1 MEPLVSR
8 LVRLALCFV
17 VALSCLSAATARAQS
32 TAQAAS
38 AGEQTASGGLWL
50 VAGGAWVTTRG
61 DCQTCEEDYPYRHSG
76 SVMANIGYPIRRQLN
91 VGAEFT
97 WLPVETPS
105 VRMNITHID
114 AVAQFRPWASSGFF
128 VNGGAGMAFV
138 RNWVE
143 VTNPSSI
150 NSKALSVVI
159 GAGWRFQP
167 TRRVGFELFAAQHA
181 TALGDLQT
189 NDGQVPDVMGNS
201 WSLGAALVFH

>member
-1 MEPLVSR
+1 MSGLA
-8 LVRLALCFV
+8 RLALCWT
-17 VALSCLSAATARAQS
+17 VALSCLGAATARAQS
-32 TAQAAS
+32 TQAPS
-38 AGEQTASGGLWL
+38 ATTSGEQDASGRLWL

-76 SVMANIGYPIRRQLN
+76 SVMANIGYPIRRQMD

-114 AVAQFRPWASSGFF
+114 AVVQYRPWASSGFF
-128 VNGGAGMAFV
+128 VKAGAGMAFV

-143 VTNPSSI
+143 VTSPSSI
-150 NSKALSVVI
+150 NSKALSVVV
-159 GAGWRFQP
+159 GAGWVFHP
-167 TRRVGFELFAAQHA
+167 AHRVGLELFAAQHA

-189 NDGQVPDVMGNS
+189 DEGQVSDVMGNS
-201 WSLGAALVFH
+201 WSLGAALVIH